1 MGKINSEDILKEY
14 DNMIHLDEM
23 LKGINSNW
31 TSLEKALY
39 IYINLEVILEKVD
52 SKDVAAIYDAI
63 MQKLDIPSKVING
76 VNKNAWNEIQIDG
89 QYYPLDL
96 AWDCDYYHSKESE
109 GKIGICRFLVDK
121 TFYENPRH
129 FTKEMDIK
137 QISKTRAL
145 DSEIVQKALNNIQNR
160 KLVREI
166 EEKPTI
172 TIKSKELN
180 DIFEKNTI
188 NEETTGNI
196 EETKINLTDNNLEDL
211 KSDINQIARY
221 YPSLLNK
228 VEISNSSKSKDNI
241 QSVVDELYKAKASY
255 SKSPEAK
262 SPMSITISSDRAED
276 FDLDF
281 SNAPEAGTT
290 TNATN
295 GKKEYQSITLKNT
308 GTSTI
313 DFPNIMN
320 KMSSNIEELTIEGFH
335 IKNND
340 FANTSLKKIA
350 FKSKYTTFDNG
361 ITGLGGIGEVE
372 VSDLTDA
379 EFNRFMSYTYP
390 ANLNI
395 FDLTIQRQNL
405 RGRNILDEL
414 AINPELTSLDISS
427 SKLDNLHGLDKLY
440 GRLAYLGLGYNELDV
455 THVDELNEFKRHTPL
470 ASVSC
475 NSNSKIESEIRR
487 NVLSISKES
496 VDFIRKQLDLSG
508 DAYNFLGGSHYK
520 LRLNDS
526 WQVIN
531 QLYRFQG
538 DNIPYYIKD
547 APIMRDKLKLVNHP
561 MMLENDSEINTV
573 DFTKSYL
580 QNGKLLLTLP
590 QLELLINSG
599 RSIPQNIMIKI
610 ESIKELDTNKVRDI
624 KRRANSNGL
633 NVTGVQIF
641 DKNHDNNY
649 TMIEPYS
656 LSEYVYIRDTLDMVT
671 DGINQN
677 EPDLDKFTT
686 VYLRLANSII
696 YDEPAIENKNRNDC
710 LYNWKVHNTCRNL
723 MNGLKDGKCVC
734 AGYADILRN
743 ALDLV
748 GIEARKNGGRVHASD
763 PHSGHAWNQVK
774 IDGKWYYTDLTWDRQ
789 KDDTLG
795 SRKNFDWML
804 KGKSEFLGSHQ
815 LTRNPKI
822 ENVEDQEYDRVKLN
836 EAINRAKR
844 RSFDFTKGRDPIN
857 IPSDPKVAIQIDDD
871 KIRDEFKRRTD
882 DMFAKYYGDK
892 EYQKEYEERSARYRE
907 NEIETTDGTITYR
920 TIADY
925 AEKEDD
931 EKFLLLD
938 KYKEC
943 LERMTKYE
951 AGDTSVYNGTPD
963 QIESKYHEDQEYV
976 QTRNHTFNQH
986 EFTQRDLATLGKFGE
1001 RVPYIPQQ
1009 QGVLR
1014 NIGRAIGNTGIFF
1027 RNNIYAPLHRVAGR
1041 FIAQPFHRLVTRGKD
1056 ASPYK
1061 NNVYHRLVARRKY
1074 FLDEAKKRDYDETQD
1089 KMRHATD
1096 PSTVKPV
1103 NHAIRNYFSSRFN
1116 AVFNAKKGN
1125 EAVLRAGAADI
1136 KENIKKQESQ
1146 RAIMRTMGAQVLEYR
1161 RQINDLNTML
1171 SSRPHAANRLDV
1183 LDAINDKT
1191 AKMNVLEQKIRD
1203 MSIDASTQTDAI
1215 SSDQHAIASKEV
1227 NTLRTTVIK
1236 GVVKGL
1242 SVRYV
1247 GPKIENWLLERGKT
1261 VQTYQI
1267 PGQKVEESKV
1277 WVPTT
1282 YKEKTTPI
1290 YEKMLDTNKSM
1301 KDVMSANKGKDVT
1314 GFYSVYGGENRPD
1327 IYQLTGDEKITAV
1340 FQSVG
1345 KGGSGLSDKVGLQ
1358 APVLTDKSFANSLL
1372 DSSGLL
1378 KQDTTIDQLLKGLQ
1392 AGNIDQSSLD
1402 NIYVSVGDR
1411 YWTKLSDLTGD
1422 LVKDVKVGEITQK
1435 VIDEAGHYDTI
1446 KKVIDT
1452 TRTATKTVMN
1462 PTIQTGV
1469 KIGKNTAKGVVA
1481 VDTLMD
1487 LVENIRPTKTDVNS
1501 NKKKPRKYEYNDNDI
1516 NNIPTSKKDYDRTR

>member
-1 MGKINSEDILKEY
+1 MEKINSEEILKEY
-14 DNMIHLDEM
+14 ENIIHLDEM

-31 TSLEKALY
+31 SNLEKALY
-39 IYINLEVILEKVD
+39 IYINLEAILEKVD
-52 SKDVAAIYDAI
+52 SKNVAAIYDAI
-63 MQKLDIPSKVING
+63 MKKIDIPSKVING
-76 VNKNAWNEIQIDG
+76 VNDNAWNEIEIDG

-96 AWDCDYYHSKESE
+96 AWDCDYFHSKESE

-121 TFYENPRH
+121 AFYENPKH
-129 FTKEMDIK
+129 FTKEIDIK
-137 QISKTRAL
+137 QIGKVRAL
-145 DSEIVQKALNNIQNR
+145 DPEIVQKALNNIQNK

-166 EEKPTI
+166 EPKPTI

-180 DIFEKNTI
+180 EVFEKNLIT
-188 NEETTGNI
+188 EETVGKI
-196 EETKINLTDNNLEDL
+196 EETKISLTDGNLEDL
-211 KSDINQIARY
+211 KNDINQIARY
-221 YPSLLNK
+221 YPALLHK
-228 VEISNSSKSKDNI
+228 VEISNSTKSKENI
-241 QSVVDELYKAKASY
+241 QTVVDELYKAKASY

-262 SPMSITISSDRAED
+262 SPISITISSDRAED

-281 SNAPEAGTT
+281 SNAPKAGTT

-295 GKKEYQSITLKNT
+295 GKKEYQSIILRNT

-320 KMSSNIEELTIEGFH
+320 KMSSNIEGLTIEGFYV
-335 IKNND
+335 KNND
-340 FANTSLKKIA
+340 LANTSLKKIA

-361 ITGLGGIGEVE
+361 ITGLGGVGEVE

-379 EFNRFMSYTYP
+379 EFNKFMAYTYP
-390 ANLNI
+390 ANPNI
-395 FDLTIQRQNL
+395 FDLSIERQNL
-405 RGRNILDEL
+405 RGRHILDEL
-414 AINPELTSLDISS
+414 AINPDLTSLDINSS
-427 SKLDNLHGLDKLY
+427 HLDNLHGINKLY
-440 GRLAYLGLGYNELDV
+440 GRLAYLGLSYNDLSIGDV
-455 THVDELNEFKRHTPL
+455 DILNEFKKRTPS
-470 ASVSC
+470 AFVSC
-475 NSNSKIESEIRR
+475 NSNSNIESEIRR
-487 NVLSISKES
+487 NALNISKES

-508 DAYNFLGGSHYK
+508 DAYSFLGGSHYRSK
-520 LRLNDS
+520 LNDS

-547 APIMRDKLKLVNHP
+547 AKIIRDKLKLLNQP
-561 MMLENDSEINTV
+561 MMLEKDSEIHTV

-580 QNGKLLLTLP
+580 KNGKILLTLP
-590 QLELLINSG
+590 QMELLINSG
-599 RSIPQNIMIKI
+599 RAIPQDVIIKI
-610 ESIKELDTNKVRDI
+610 ESIKELDAAKVRDI
-624 KRRANSNGL
+624 KQRANSNGV

-649 TMIEPYS
+649 TMITPYS
-656 LSEYVYIRDTLDMVT
+656 LSEYVYIRETLDMVAN
-671 DGINQN
+671 GIDPS
-677 EPDLDKFTT
+677 ESDLDKFTT

-696 YDEPAIENKNRNDC
+696 YDVPATEYNSRRDC
-710 LYNWKVHNTCRNL
+710 LYNWKVTNTCRNL
-723 MNGLKDGKCVC
+723 INGLKDGKCVC

-748 GIEARKNGGRVHASD
+748 GIEARKNGGRVHYSD
-763 PHSGHAWNQVK
+763 PKSGHAWNQVK

-795 SRKNFDWML
+795 DRKNFDWML
-804 KGKSEFLGSHQ
+804 KGKNEFLSSHQ
-815 LTRNPKI
+815 LTRNPNI
-822 ENVEDQEYDRVKLN
+822 ENVEDHEYDRVKLN

-844 RSFDFTKGRDPIN
+844 RSFDFTKGRDRIY
-857 IPSDPKVAIQIDDD
+857 IPSDPKVTLQIDDD

-882 DMFAKYYGDK
+882 DMYAKYYGDK
-892 EYQKEYEERSARYRE
+892 EYQKEYEERSARYRT
-907 NEIETTDGTITYR
+907 NEMEVTDGTIIYR
-920 TIADY
+920 TVGDY
-925 AEKEDD
+925 TEKEDD

-951 AGDTSVYNGTPD
+951 AGDTSVYTGTQA
-963 QIESKYHEDQEYV
+963 QIEAKYHEDQEYV

-986 EFTQRDLATLGKFGE
+986 EFTQRDLRTLGKFGE

-1009 QGVLR
+1009 QGALK

-1027 RNNIYAPLHRVAGR
+1027 RNTIYAPLHRVAGR

-1061 NNVYHRLVARRKY
+1061 NNVYHRLVARRNY
-1074 FLDEAKKRDYDETQD
+1074 FLDEARKKDQEETQNR
-1089 KMRHATD
+1089 MRSATD

-1136 KENIKKQESQ
+1136 KENIKEQERQ
-1146 RAIMRTMGAQVLEYR
+1146 RVLVKTMEAQVLDYR
-1161 RQINDLNTML
+1161 KQINDLNTML
-1171 SSRPHAANRLDV
+1171 SFRPYAANRLDV

-1191 AKMNVLEQKIRD
+1191 TKMNVLEQQIRD
-1203 MSIDASTQTDAI
+1203 MSIDATSQTDAI

-1242 SVRYV
+1242 SIRYV

-1290 YEKMLDTNKSM
+1290 YETVLDTNKSM
-1301 KDVMSANKGKDVT
+1301 KDVMAANKGKDIT

-1345 KGGSGLSDKVGLQ
+1345 KGGTGLSDKMGLQ

-1392 AGNIDQSSLD
+1392 AGNLDQASLD

-1446 KKVIDT
+1446 KNVIDT
-1452 TRTATKTVMN
+1452 TKTATKTVMN

-1469 KIGKNTAKGVVA
+1469 KIGKKTAKGVVA

-1487 LVENIRPTKTDVNS
+1487 LVENVRPTTTDVNS
-1501 NKKKPRKYEYNDNDI
+1501 NKKKPREYEYNDNDI
-1516 NNIPTSKKDYDRTR
+1516 NNIPTSKKDYDRSR